1 MKRNSFLIVLL
12 SFGLMGPMYASEP
25 LAPLFKNCYKSEQTS
40 FKMSLGPIST
50 SFIKMFSKELR
61 GMGISGISIA
71 VYDDAVEAMAK
82 SDALKKLK
90 KQTSF
95 SDFPLLTLVKD
106 EDTVVKVFGK
116 EEGGFIKNMYLTIF
130 DDKDKDIVLLHLKG
144 KISLEDISK
153 ITTSTQKKHGN

>member
-1 MKRNSFLIVLL
+1 
-12 SFGLMGPMYASEP
+12 
-25 LAPLFKNCYKSEQTS
+25 
-40 FKMSLGPIST
+40 
-50 SFIKMFSKELR
+50 
-61 GMGISGISIA
+61 
-71 VYDDAVEAMAK
+71 MAK